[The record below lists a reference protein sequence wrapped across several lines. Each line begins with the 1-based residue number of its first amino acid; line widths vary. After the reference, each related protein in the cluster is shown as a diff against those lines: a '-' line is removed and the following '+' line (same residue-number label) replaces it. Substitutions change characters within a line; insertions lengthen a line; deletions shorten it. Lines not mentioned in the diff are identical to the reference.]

1 MDFIKDDLR
10 PKLKTKTKI
19 SRPKIKEEVKL
30 KLWLNAG
37 GLCSFRGCSQSV
49 TTHNLT
55 FEETNF
61 SNIAHIVG
69 FNVDGPRGQSELPQ
83 DQRNNYE
90 NLILVCIKCHTLI
103 DSKVNESSYPVELLQ
118 KFKDEHESDVA
129 RAIELVKARQ
139 KTQLVRCHA
148 NVLNEQV
155 QITFEQMVQA
165 TAPKYAQSKKFIDI
179 DMTRTPGLDSNAY
192 WELKRNEISRVIA
205 DSLSRGGAEVEINH
219 LSVFALG
226 PMPLLIHLGSCLPN
240 KIQTDLFQRHRDTES
255 WSWKENTEQVR
266 FAINKIKEGDTVQV
280 LLLLSLSGK
289 IHLESI
295 DAGLAKS
302 ATIYEISLVDL
313 NPTPTFLNDK
323 KTLENFK
330 MIFRNAISLI
340 AANHAGLEKICLFPA
355 VPAPI
360 AVLCGR
366 ELLQKVD
373 PTLAVFDYDKKKGTF
388 EFALEVN
395 NGRK

>member
-10 PKLKTKTKI
+10 PKLKAKTRF

-30 KLWLNAG
+30 KLWINAG

-49 TTHNLT
+49 TTHNVT
-55 FEETNF
+55 FEDTNF

-83 DQRNNYE
+83 SQRNNYE
-90 NLILVCIKCHTLI
+90 NLILLCTKCHTLI
-103 DSKVNESSYPVELLQ
+103 DSKANESFYPVELLR
-118 KFKDEHESDVA
+118 KFKEEHESDVA
-129 RAIELVKARQ
+129 RAIDLVKTRQ
-139 KTQLVRCHA
+139 KTHLLRCHA
-148 NVLNEQV
+148 NILNEQV

-165 TAPKYAQSKKFIDI
+165 TAPRYAQSKKFIDI
-179 DMTRTPGLDSNAY
+179 DMTRIPGLDSNAY
-192 WELKRNEISRVIA
+192 WEVKRNEISRVMS
-205 DSLSRGGAEVEINH
+205 DSLSRGGADLEINH

-255 WSWKENTEQVR
+255 WAWKENTEQIG
-266 FAINKIKEGDTVQV
+266 FAINKVKDGATDQV

-295 DAGLAKS
+295 DPVLTQT
-302 ATIYEISLVDL
+302 ATVYEISLVGL
-313 NPTPTFLNDK
+313 GPTPTFLNEK

-330 MIFRNAISLI
+330 MIFRDAVSLI
-340 AANHAGLEKICLFPA
+340 NANHVGLEKINLFPA

-373 PTLAVFDYDKKKGTF
+373 PALAVFDYDKTKGKF